1 MANASSKK
9 IAAANTKTLANLQI
23 GLVAVNAIYLL
34 WRVFYHWASL
44 TKTEGFFYI
53 VTTGLTGLFYSI
65 LKSSGTPSYA
75 ADGTLRSSG
84 DDLNS
89 EGLTA
94 YMFDIIY
101 VTWFVD
107 ITTAFISSKFWYTYL
122 VIPGYALYKGLP
134 FIMSFL
140 GRGGGGGGAGNEADN
155 ADQSG
160 KSKRQQKME
169 KRGGKVKYV
178 R

>member
-9 IAAANTKTLANLQI
+9 IAASNTKTLTNLQL
-23 GLVAVNAIYLL
+23 GLLSVNAVYLL
-34 WRVFYHWASL
+34 WRIIYHWSSL

-53 VTTGLTGLFYSI
+53 LTTGLTLLFYSI
-65 LKSSGTPSYA
+65 LKSSGTPSYT

-84 DDLNS
+84 DDLNA

-101 VTWFVD
+101 ITWFVD

-140 GRGGGGGGAGNEADN
+140 GRGGNNSESDN
-155 ADQSG
+155 VDQSG